1 MGEYVKWEEVCVSGD
16 KGRREVHYY
25 LKRRDGVSD
34 LAVVGKE
41 KSLRHMSY
49 YYAIKDLSLLSLSNS
64 SSLLKLRSRR
74 EVIDWLNSILPV
86 SDSDTPKADSP
97 IGGYSDS
104 KNAGDVNSGVVKN
117 VQTRLQGEHATEF
130 MWLGSPWTCRK
141 KRKHYQS
148 FNRNGVIVSVHEF
161 VYVLAEEDK
170 KLVTYLDDIY
180 EDSRGNRMV
189 VVRWFHKID
198 EVGIVLPNNYNDR
211 EIFFSLCLQTLSIE
225 CIDGLVSVL
234 SPQHYEKFLS
244 EVRHTQV
251 KPFVCRWQFDNDD
264 LQPFDITQIKGYW
277 YQDIMKYLSFQSS
290 ARIQPACDGLKG
302 GGHDIDSSGSRP
314 KKRLRLTKAGDMY
327 KLSTQRKETSECDL
341 KDVNSGLKGRP
352 DVTLPAKD
360 VVEHSRCFTIGAQVE
375 ILSQDSG
382 IRNCWLRAMIIK
394 KHKNKVKVQYQD
406 IKDADDEAKNLEE
419 WVLASKLAAA
429 DASGARISGR
439 SILRPS
445 PMSNTCKVSWAV
457 NIGCIVDAWWHNGWW
472 EGIVVETESED
483 KLHVCLLGEKREIII
498 GRGDLRHSQEWLGD
512 EWRNLKEKP
521 ELVSALAA
529 VKVNQVIDDSSHN
542 EQEQTAISDGQE
554 LSSVPCKNISDN
566 TSITGLVD
574 GQENKIEEPKVVR
587 DLSKDNLL
595 AQLQWKSSG
604 KRRHCRS
611 PVHKVH
617 YGVNKSQ
624 NSRDLIS
631 GSSRKFFFPSV
642 KVDSEN
648 CKYISD
654 SVFKSVVSPLTSL
667 VMSR

>member
-1 MGEYVKWEEVCVSGD
+1 MEAYHVSWSEVWD

-25 LKRRDGVSD
+25 LKRRDGRSD
-34 LAVVGKE
+34 LAVVGKD
-41 KSLRHMSY
+41 KSYH
-49 YYAIKDLSLLSLSNS
+49 YAIKDLSLFFLSNS
-64 SSLLKLRSRR
+64 SSLPKLRSRID
-74 EVIDWLNSILPV
+74 VIHWLNSIVRV
-86 SDSDTPKADSP
+86 SDSDTHKADGP
-97 IGGYSDS
+97 NGGCSDS
-104 KNAGDVNSGVVKN
+104 KNTSDVNSGVLKN
-117 VQTRLQGEHATEF
+117 VQMSFQGKDATEF

-170 KLVTYLDDIY
+170 KLVAHLDDIY

-198 EVGIVLPNNYNDR
+198 EVGIVLPHNYNDR

-225 CIDGLVSVL
+225 CIDGLASVL

-264 LQPFDITQIKGYW
+264 LQPFDITRSKGYW
-277 YQDIMKYLSFQSS
+277 DQDIIKYLSFQSP

-302 GGHDIDSSGSRP
+302 GGDIDAVGSRP
-314 KKRLRLTKAGDMY
+314 KKRLRLTKAGDTY
-327 KLSTQRKETSECDL
+327 KLSTQRKETVKCGL
-341 KDVNSGLKGRP
+341 KDINNSLKEGWSN
-352 DVTLPAKD
+352 VSLPAKD
-360 VVEHSRCFTIGAQVE
+360 VLEHSRYFPIGAQVE

-382 IRNCWLRAMIIK
+382 IRGCWLRATIIK

-419 WVLASKLAAA
+419 WVLTSKLAAV
-429 DASGARISGR
+429 DAFGARISGR

-445 PMSNTCKVSWAV
+445 PMSYTGKVSWAV

-472 EGIVVETESED
+472 EGIVVEKESED
-483 KLHVCLLGEKREIII
+483 KLHVYLLGEKQEMIF
-498 GRGDLRHSQEWLGD
+498 GRGDLRHSQEWLEDG
-512 EWRNLKEKP
+512 WRNLKESP

-529 VKVNQVIDDSSHN
+529 VKVNQVIDDSCHSK
-542 EQEQTAISDGQE
+542 QEQTAISDGQE
-554 LSSVPCKNISDN
+554 LSSVPYKNNLDN
-566 TSITGLVD
+566 TSITGLD
-574 GQENKIEEPKVVR
+574 FQENKIEEPTVVR

-595 AQLQWKSSG
+595 AQLRWKSSG

-617 YGVNKSQ
+617 FSVNKSQ
-624 NSRDLIS
+624 NSRDLVRGS
-631 GSSRKFFFPSV
+631 GRKFLFPST
-642 KVDSEN
+642 KVDTDN

-654 SVFKSVVSPLTSL
+654 SVFTSVVSPLTSL